1 MCPPS
6 PSPLHPLGDFSSQ
19 VAARESRDNVASL
32 RHSTATLLLD
42 HGVELVTIKELLC
55 HAHTGAYAYA

>member
-1 MCPPS
+1 M
-6 PSPLHPLGDFSSQ
+6 
-19 VAARESRDNVASL
+19 AARESRDNVASL